1 MCDNS
6 LLAEQFRQRID
17 QATAGVDEALESVR
31 AIKAAMMN
39 QIAQDSADQ
48 RDKEVT
54 PDELVQAIETIR
66 RHNADVDRDIYLD
79 QADYLRLM
87 VRSGKTVRLE
97 QLHREMKSSLG
108 LVCGECRDEYGNLVS
123 WPCNSARILA

>member
-6 LLAEQFRQRID
+6 LLTEQFRQRID

-39 QIAQDSADQ
+39 QIDEYNANVI
-48 RDKEVT
+48 KEEVT

-79 QADYLRLM
+79 QADYLRLI
-87 VRSGKTVRLE
+87 VRSGKAVRLE

-108 LVCGECRDEYGNLVS
+108 LVCGECRDEYGNLVT

>member
-39 QIAQDSADQ
+39 QIDEYNANVI
-48 RDKEVT
+48 KEEVT

-79 QADYLRLM
+79 QADYLRLI

-108 LVCGECRDEYGNLVS
+108 LVCGECRDEYGHLVA

>member
-39 QIAQDSADQ
+39 QIDEYNANVI
-48 RDKEVT
+48 KEEVT

-79 QADYLRLM
+79 QADYLRLI
-87 VRSGKTVRLE
+87 VRSGKAVRLE

-108 LVCGECRDEYGNLVS
+108 LVCGECRDEYGHLVA

>member
-39 QIAQDSADQ
+39 QIDEYNANVI
-48 RDKEVT
+48 KEEVT

-79 QADYLRLM
+79 QADYLRLI
-87 VRSGKTVRLE
+87 VRSGKSVRLE

-108 LVCGECRDEYGNLVS
+108 LVCGECRDEYGNLVT